1 MTDSPISLT
10 SLSEWVRALP
20 ISSLAPIGVLF
31 AAGLLLL
38 AFGQRLLKPVLVLA
52 AIFGGVIVAV
62 EIGHALG
69 PTVSPLIWS
78 AAGAVLGLIAAVL
91 GYRLVLGCAVG
102 AIGATA
108 AMLLALTA
116 TQLGWI
122 DAGPRPTESV
132 VASEADEWERTLV
145 AAATVLEEARR
156 AGQDAIEDP
165 STTAAASGRA
175 FESPLNEVSPGLG
188 PAVSAWLDRFTGFL
202 QGIGEHA
209 SQQWDA
215 LPKPLRTLL
224 LASGAAGGFLGFVA
238 GLAFPTWAAAMLT
251 SLFGSLLVLLCGA
264 PLLSRVMSPEALPA
278 LRPLGWLGAWLGLAA
293 AGWCFQW
300 WTRPKRPAATERKA
314 EGNPEAAK
322 A

>member
-1 MTDSPISLT
+1 MTDSTISLT
-10 SLSEWVRALP
+10 SLAEWVRALP
-20 ISSLAPIGVLF
+20 VSSLAPIGVLF

-62 EIGHALG
+62 EIGHVIG
-69 PTVSPLIWS
+69 PGVSPLVWS

-108 AMLLALTA
+108 AMLIALTA

-122 DAGPRPTESV
+122 DAGPRPVQS
-132 VASEADEWERTLV
+132 ASETIADEWERTLV
-145 AAATVLEEARR
+145 AAAMVLEEAR
-156 AGQDAIEDP
+156 APQASESDEVP
-165 STTAAASGRA
+165 TTTERRA
-175 FESPLNEVSPGLG
+175 FESQLDEVSPGLG
-188 PAVSAWLDRFTGFL
+188 PAVSGWLDRFTEFL
-202 QGIGEHA
+202 RGIGEHA
-209 SQQWDA
+209 GQEWDA

-224 LASGAAGGFLGFVA
+224 MASGAAGGFLGFVA

-264 PLLSRVMSPEALPA
+264 PLLSRVVSPEAMPA

-300 WTRPKRPAATERKA
+300 WTRPKRPAPAERKS
-314 EGNPEAAK
+314 EGQAEAAK